1 MVGCPADFPMN
12 QGIHSLESH
21 FLSPHNYEV
30 IHVRGVIPHFQPH
43 RTQLDELLDF
53 GLAHLT
59 LLPVLRDQLHVI
71 AWAPA
76 LPAALPDAAGAAG
89 ARARGCRAL
98 MDLSIFIYFI

>member
-1 MVGCPADFPMN
+1 MN
-12 QGIHSLESH
+12 QCIHSLESH

-30 IHVRGVIPHFQPH
+30 IHVCGVIPHFQPH

-71 AWAPA
+71 AGAPA
-76 LPAALPDAAGAAG
+76 LPALPAPGPG
-89 ARARGCRAL
+89 GPCRAL
-98 MDLSIFIYFI
+98 MDFNLSIFIESLKHVFSNMSKSH